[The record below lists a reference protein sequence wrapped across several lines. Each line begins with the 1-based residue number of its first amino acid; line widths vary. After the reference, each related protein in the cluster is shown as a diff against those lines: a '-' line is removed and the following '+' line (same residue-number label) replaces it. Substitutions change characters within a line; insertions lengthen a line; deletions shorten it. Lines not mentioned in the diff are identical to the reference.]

1 LKESV
6 NFKRD
11 YNSNLCFDDIL
22 LVPQKSNV
30 VSRHDTSLTMKLG
43 KYTHPKAILELKLP
57 IIASPMDT
65 VCDYKMVNTLSLHGG
80 LGILHR
86 YCTRDDMI
94 KEATKC
100 NGIFGVAV
108 SVKDCYDKEYIWS
121 LIDCGP
127 RVICLDTANGHNL
140 IAISAIDELNQY
152 IPKDIHVMAGNVST
166 REGYRALVDAGADSV
181 RVGIGGGSAC
191 TTRIV
196 TGHGVP
202 TLASIM
208 NCRSLHYKNDVDG
221 IIADGGIRN
230 SGDIVKAFA
239 AGANAVMLGGLLAGY
254 DESPI
259 VLHNGKRIFR
269 GMASKQAQVSWR
281 GRSSVNEGEVIEI
294 ENKGSVNTL
303 LEELIAGIK
312 SGCSYTGVQNLNQLR
327 DKSEYLVV
335 SSNVLKESNAHG
347 KF

>member
-1 LKESV
+1 MRESATLKKE
-6 NFKRD
+6 

-22 LVPQKSNV
+22 LVPQKSDIA
-30 VSRHDTSLTMKLG
+30 SRHDTNLTMKLG
-43 KYTHPKAILELKLP
+43 KYTHPKAIIELKLP

-65 VCDYKMVNTLSLHGG
+65 VCDHEMVNVLSSFGA

-86 YCTRDDMI
+86 YRTRDEII
-94 KEATKC
+94 KEAIKC

-108 SVKDCYDKEYIWS
+108 SAKDCYDKEYIWS
-121 LIDCGP
+121 LIDCGTS
-127 RVICLDTANGHNL
+127 VICLDTANGHNS

-152 IPKDIHVMAGNVST
+152 APKDIHIMAGNVAT
-166 REGYRALVDAGADSV
+166 REGYRALIDAGADSV

-202 TLASIM
+202 TMASVM
-208 NCRSLHYKNDVDG
+208 NCRTLHYRHDVDG
-221 IIADGGIRN
+221 IIADGGLRN

-254 DESPI
+254 DESPV
-259 VLHNGKRIFR
+259 VLHDGKRIFR

-281 GRSSVNEGEVIEI
+281 GHSSVNEGEVIEI
-294 ENKGSVNTL
+294 ENKGSVVSL

-312 SGCSYTGVQNLNQLR
+312 SGCSYTGVQSLNELR
-327 DKSEYLVV
+327 DKSEYITV
-335 SSNVLKESNAHG
+335 SPNVLKESNAHG